1 MRWYYPPL
9 DNPVFSGLKEFYNNN
24 NNNNNN
30 NITIIIVV
38 VFVVVN
44 DLILSH
50 ENKTSTPFYPQEYFW

>member
-1 MRWYYPPL
+1 MRWDYPPL
-9 DNPVFSGLKEFYNNN
+9 DNPVFSGLEEFY
-24 NNNNNN
+24 NN